1 VNGLIR
7 VGGVVVIS
15 GTAARTLC
23 EAVLI
28 AERARRS
35 NGYPVSRDY
44 ATLAAE
50 LHAAA
55 SAAGQSDVRSVP
67 DHDADVVQ
75 PTVPIEQA
83 AEELGLSNRQTRRLA
98 PDLGGRIIAGRW
110 FIDRAALNE
119 HIEGQHGSR

>member
-1 VNGLIR
+1 MNGLTR
-7 VGGVVVIS
+7 VGGVVIVH

-35 NGYPVSRDY
+35 SGLPCSGVYGE
-44 ATLAAE
+44 LARE

-55 SAAGQSDVRSVP
+55 AAAGHSDVRAEASGDSV
-67 DHDADVVQ
+67 VVS

-83 AEELGLSNRQTRRLA
+83 AAELGVSKRQARRLA
-98 PDLGGRIIAGRW
+98 PDLGGKLVGGRW
-110 FIDRAALNE
+110 L
-119 HIEGQHGSR
+119 

>member
-1 VNGLIR
+1 MNGLTR

-35 NGYPVSRDY
+35 SGLPVSRDY
-44 ATLAAE
+44 STLAAE
-50 LHAAA
+50 LHAAVSA
-55 SAAGQSDVRSVP
+55 SGQSDVRAVP
-67 DHDADVVQ
+67 DPDPDVVE

-83 AEELGLSNRQTRRLA
+83 AAELGLSKRQTRRLA
-98 PDLGGRIIAGRW
+98 PVLGGRIVGGRW
-110 FIDRAALNE
+110 LLDQQAIRE
-119 HIEGQHGSR
+119 HIEGSRCR

>member
-1 VNGLIR
+1 MNGLTR
-7 VGGVVVIS
+7 VGGVVVIH

-28 AERARRS
+28 AERARRA
-35 NGYPVSRDY
+35 NGYPISADY

-55 SAAGQSDVRSVP
+55 SAAGRPDVHTEPIREP
-67 DHDADVVQ
+67 VVV

-83 AEELGLSNRQTRRLA
+83 ATELGLSKRQTRRLA
-98 PDLGGRIIAGRW
+98 PALGGKLIGGRW
-110 FIDRAALNE
+110 LLDAQAIRE
-119 HIEGQHGSR
+119 HTEGRK

>member
-1 VNGLIR
+1 MEGLNR
-7 VGGVVVIS
+7 VGGVVIVH

-35 NGYPVSRDY
+35 SGLPLSRDY

-50 LHAAA
+50 LHAAM
-55 SAAGQSDVRSVP
+55 SATGQSDVRSAP
-67 DHDADVVQ
+67 DHDADVVT
-75 PTVPIEQA
+75 PTVSIEQA
-83 AEELGLSNRQTRRLA
+83 AAELGLSKRQTRRLA

-110 FIDRAALNE
+110 FIDRTALTE
-119 HIEGQHGSR
+119 HIEGQTQ

>member
-1 VNGLIR
+1 MNGLTR
-7 VGGVVVIS
+7 VGGVVIVH

-28 AERARRS
+28 AERARRA
-35 NGYPVSRDY
+35 NGYPISTDY

-55 SAAGQSDVRSVP
+55 SAAGHSDVRAEPDGDSV
-67 DHDADVVQ
+67 VVS

-83 AEELGLSNRQTRRLA
+83 AAELGVSKRQARRLA
-98 PDLGGRIIAGRW
+98 PDLGGKLVGGRW
-110 FIDRAALNE
+110 LLDEQALAE
-119 HIEGQHGSR
+119 HIEGRRGA